1 LGSAFVD
8 AVEGEENVGPATHML
23 LGDGLVLLV
32 FPECVAM
39 GSCFLSWG
47 SGGGGLFARRFGFFS
62 NRVVPLSLGKVRE
75 GDVCDV

>member
-62 NRVVPLSLGKVRE
+62 NRVVPLSLGK
-75 GDVCDV
+75 

>member
-1 LGSAFVD
+1 MD

-23 LGDGLVLLV
+23 LGDGLVLV

-47 SGGGGLFARRFGFFS
+47 SGGGGLFARRFVFFS